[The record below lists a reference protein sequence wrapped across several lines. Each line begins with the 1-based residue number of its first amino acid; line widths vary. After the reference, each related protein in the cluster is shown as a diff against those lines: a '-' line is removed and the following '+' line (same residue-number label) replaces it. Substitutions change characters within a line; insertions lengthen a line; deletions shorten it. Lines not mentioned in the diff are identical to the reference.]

1 MPVASSDE
9 ISTATGNLGIKKFV
23 SGPRVHKNVM
33 ATSFFFFLKID
44 PEAERVGKN
53 TIKMGWPEFLLLKSE
68 KHLAILYFI

>member
-1 MPVASSDE
+1 M
-9 ISTATGNLGIKKFV
+9 
-23 SGPRVHKNVM
+23 HKNVM
-33 ATSFFFFLKID
+33 AANPKFELFFFLKID